1 MTLSKKDSKPYTKA
15 FAITPHDSNAIDPK
29 PDAYY
34 VGSGNYTDAH
44 TTTDFANPKVW
55 YRGGE
60 QTTMGGAVTSW
71 SNKVNSRESTMTGS
85 SIVDTDGD
93 ASTNY
98 IDYLTFN
105 AATDYLK
112 TTDTDTNYDIGTG
125 EFEMMAV
132 VRFADNGNNWQH
144 IASRDAGA
152 SNWGWLRRSDAA
164 SSNEGKINFS
174 IIGSDP
180 MSATTVAYDTWYIL
194 GVSRDSSNVI
204 QLYRDGATDG
214 ASATNGQDLN
224 DSTGDPLV
232 LGAKDNGS
240 GTLVQSL
247 LGDMLEFILW
257 ETKLSDKARADC
269 VKYLQ
274 DRYFND
280 QVASLQRRE
289 GDTIATVYPKVGTV
303 IEDSPEIIMST
314 NIQAGNIV
322 GLTKD

>member
-1 MTLSKKDSKPYTKA
+1 
-15 FAITPHDSNAIDPK
+15 
-29 PDAYY
+29 
-34 VGSGNYTDAH
+34 
-44 TTTDFANPKVW
+44 
-55 YRGGE
+55 
-60 QTTMGGAVTSW
+60 
-71 SNKVNSRESTMTGS
+71 
-85 SIVDTDGD
+85 
-93 ASTNY
+93 
-98 IDYLTFN
+98 
-105 AATDYLK
+105 
-112 TTDTDTNYDIGTG
+112 
-125 EFEMMAV
+125 
-132 VRFADNGNNWQH
+132 
-144 IASRDAGA
+144 
-152 SNWGWLRRSDAA
+152 
-164 SSNEGKINFS
+164 
-174 IIGSDP
+174 
-180 MSATTVAYDTWYIL
+180 
-194 GVSRDSSNVI
+194 
-204 QLYRDGATDG
+204 
-214 ASATNGQDLN
+214 
-224 DSTGDPLV
+224 TGDPLV